1 MKKNDLDLA
10 FSVIETAAVHLHNGL
25 PLFLEG
31 DLFAERNEWLRESLI
46 QALLLSLDL
55 LPRRCR
61 GGGNAPA
68 GMGSPRIYIRVI
80 AAQHF

>member
-31 DLFAERNEWLRESLI
+31 DLFAERNEWLREFLI

-55 LPRRCR
+55 LRRE
-61 GGGNAPA
+61 GAE
-68 GMGSPRIYIRVI
+68 VE
-80 AAQHF
+80 

>member
-46 QALLLSLDL
+46 QALLLSIDL
-55 LPRRCR
+55 RRR
-61 GGGNAPA
+61 EGAEVEETPLLA
-68 GMGSPRIYIRVI
+68 WVRRAYTSE
-80 AAQHF
+80 